1 MADDEA
7 RVNITTL
14 ADAGWEITAMKQDIG
29 NFRQDTSKNLANLT
43 NLVDQLANN
52 VQQLTVAVRAGGV
65 ARGQHRQQ
73 ERNYDSEEEDER
85 GPPNNQQQNHQEENY
100 RMKADISF
108 FYGNL
113 QIEEFLDWLF
123 EVDRFFSLMD
133 VPENKQV
140 KTVAWKLKTTAA
152 CWWDDLQESRIRQGK
167 ETVKTW
173 RKMKTLLR
181 GRFLPRDYEQT
192 LFEKYYDCA
201 QQNRSVFDYN
211 HEFMRLSERNRLE
224 ERETQKVARYLHGLK
239 PEIRD
244 KIGLQVIWTLA
255 EAMNLAFKA
264 ETLLAKTKFNQQT
277 TMGYRKNWAESST
290 SKGLQIKEPSKE
302 QHIRIETSGGDRG
315 KATVPFRKQGQ
326 PGGFGDYAKPRGE
339 KCNRCG
345 IPGHTSDKCTQRKG
359 LHYVE
364 EYEDDEEQ
372 NEVATTEIEDR
383 DFDDIPPFLV
393 CQRLLLTKQ
402 GPETQR
408 HNIFRSKC
416 IIGGMAC
423 NLIIDTGSCEN
434 FVSKKVVDCFKLPT
448 TKHPTP
454 YSVGPYKDDIIC
466 DVIDMD
472 ASHILLGRPW
482 QYDVRVGFDGYKNIY
497 SFVWDKNK
505 IVLKPTSPREN
516 KYVEKL
522 EATNFLTLSRSE
534 RELEVEIKE
543 ALACCPIVMK
553 GILTTEQELKET
565 QIPEKVQP
573 IIRAFQ
579 KLVSEDLPDELPPM
593 RNIQHRIDL
602 IPGSSLPNLPHYRM
616 SPKENEIL
624 REKIED
630 LLRKGF
636 IRESISPCAVPVLL
650 VPKKDGSWRMCVDS
664 RAINQI
670 TIRYRF
676 PIPRL
681 EDMLDVLGG
690 SKFFSK
696 IDLRS
701 GYHQIRI
708 RPGDEWKTAF
718 KSKDGLYEWLVM
730 PFGLSNAPSTFMHL
744 MNQVLRPFIGTFVV
758 VYFDDILIYSRSEEE
773 HLDHLRQVLEVLQEN
788 QLYIN
793 LKKCTFLTD
802 KLLFLGYVVSSEGIH
817 VDEDKVKAIREWP
830 TPKTVSDVR
839 SFHGLATFYR
849 RFVPN
854 FSTITAPLTECLK
867 KGKFRLIF

>member
-1 MADDEA
+1 M
-7 RVNITTL
+7 
-14 ADAGWEITAMKQDIG
+14 
-29 NFRQDTSKNLANLT
+29 
-43 NLVDQLANN
+43 
-52 VQQLTVAVRAGGV
+52 RAGGV
-65 ARGQHRQQ
+65 ARGQHHQQ
-73 ERNYDSEEEDER
+73 ERNYYSEEEDEK

-113 QIEEFLDWLF
+113 QIEEFLDWLS

-140 KTVAWKLKTTAA
+140 KTVSWKLKSTAA

-167 ETVKTW
+167 EPVRTW

-181 GRFLPRDYEQT
+181 GHFLPRDYEQT

-244 KIGLQVIWTLA
+244 KIGLQVIWTLT
-255 EAMNLAFKA
+255 EAMNLALKA

-302 QHIRIETSGGDRG
+302 QHIRIETR
-315 KATVPFRKQGQ
+315 
-326 PGGFGDYAKPRGE
+326 
-339 KCNRCG
+339 
-345 IPGHTSDKCTQRKG
+345 

-402 GPETQR
+402 GLETQR

-454 YSVGPYKDDIIC
+454 YSVGWIKKGPAEPVTETCKVPIIIGPYKDDVIC

-505 IVLKPTSPREN
+505 IVLKPTSPCEN

-522 EATNFLTLSRSE
+522 ETTNFLTLSRSE
-534 RELEVEIKE
+534 RELEVEIRE
-543 ALACCPIVMK
+543 ALACYPIVMK

-602 IPGSSLPNLPHYRM
+602 IPGASLPNLPHYRM
-616 SPKENEIL
+616 SLKENEIL
-624 REKIED
+624 RETIED

-636 IRESISPCAVPVLL
+636 IRKSISPGAVPVVL

-664 RAINQI
+664 RAINKI
-670 TIRYRF
+670 TIRVDTTKFELDLEMNGRQLSRARMYHYRVF
-676 PIPRL
+676 KERKISMGRRARESFALIKQKLCTAPVLALPNFDKVFEVECDACGVGVGAVLSQERKPIAYFSEKLSEARQKWSTYDQEFYAMVRAL
-681 EDMLDVLGG
+681 KQWEHYLVQREFVLYT
-690 SKFFSK
+690 
-696 IDLRS
+696 D
-701 GYHQIRI
+701 HQ
-708 RPGDEWKTAF
+708 AF
-718 KSKDGLYEWLVM
+718 KYINSQKSVSKMHVRWATFLQKFPFVIKHKSGTLNRVADALSRRSQLLVTLSHEVIGFEFLKELYEE
-730 PFGLSNAPSTFMHL
+730 
-744 MNQVLRPFIGTFVV
+744 
-758 VYFDDILIYSRSEEE
+758 DDDFKEIWGKCMK
-773 HLDHLRQVLEVLQEN
+773 QEP
-788 QLYIN
+788 
-793 LKKCTFLTD
+793 CSDFL
-802 KLLFLGYVVSSEGIH
+802 
-817 VDEDKVKAIREWP
+817 
-830 TPKTVSDVR
+830 
-839 SFHGLATFYR
+839 
-849 RFVPN
+849 
-854 FSTITAPLTECLK
+854 
-867 KGKFRLIF
+867 